1 MKSYVRRS
9 CTIKCSDI
17 SSLDHI
23 AVWFGKIRDK
33 KWQVFAFLVLMKNK
47 HMKKK
52 QVQSQQKNLHRIV
65 NHFCPLFS
73 SYTNIEK
80 MRD

>member
-23 AVWFGKIRDK
+23 AVWFGKISDK
-33 KWQVFAFLVLMKNK
+33 KWQVFAFLEMKK
-47 HMKKK
+47 KTYEKK
-52 QVQSQQKNLHRIV
+52 QVQSQQKDLHRIV

>member
-23 AVWFGKIRDK
+23 AVWFGKISDK
-33 KWQVFAFLVLMKNK
+33 KWQVFAFLEMKKK
-47 HMKKK
+47 HMKKNK
-52 QVQSQQKNLHRIV
+52 FNPNKKIYIGL
-65 NHFCPLFS
+65 
-73 SYTNIEK
+73 
-80 MRD
+80 